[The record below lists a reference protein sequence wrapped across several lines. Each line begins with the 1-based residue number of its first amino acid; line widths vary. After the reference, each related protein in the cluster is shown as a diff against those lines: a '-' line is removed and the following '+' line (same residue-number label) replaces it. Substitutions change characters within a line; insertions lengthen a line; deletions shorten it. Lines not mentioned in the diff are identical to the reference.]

1 MTVLEQFEKSLASLP
16 PGVLGDARPE
26 DLEQIVDLHLMA
38 FPDTFMT
45 PLGRRFVR
53 LYYRAA
59 LSFPQAVFLIHRRGA
74 DLAGIVLGVRSPAR
88 FHRYLLFRYGGSALA
103 ASLHCPP
110 QALLHIMRRFG
121 QKLLSHG
128 QSGSHGVQ
136 ADAECLAMAVHPS
149 IHDPSIAAF
158 LTAAFIARMRS
169 QGVNTV
175 LSGVRADNPRLLRF
189 ARMFGYREMY
199 CEERPDGHA
208 MQILL
213 WSNNQQ

>member
-1 MTVLEQFEKSLASLP
+1 
-16 PGVLGDARPE
+16 
-26 DLEQIVDLHLMA
+26 
-38 FPDTFMT
+38 
-45 PLGRRFVR
+45 
-53 LYYRAA
+53 
-59 LSFPQAVFLIHRRGA
+59 
-74 DLAGIVLGVRSPAR
+74 
-88 FHRYLLFRYGGSALA
+88 
-103 ASLHCPP
+103 
-110 QALLHIMRRFG
+110 
-121 QKLLSHG
+121 
-128 QSGSHGVQ
+128 
-136 ADAECLAMAVHPS
+136 MAVHPS